1 MPPKRAKTWI
11 RLSKEADFTMLAL
24 LSELGCY
31 YMGRGYA
38 RTNDS
43 ASADK
48 AIARLR
54 NQGHQVER
62 SQAPT
67 SDKLNAHSAFIVSQ
81 SVDAP
86 PRRLVI

>member
-1 MPPKRAKTWI
+1 MPLSKKKTWI

-43 ASADK
+43 KSADK
-48 AIARLR
+48 AIAYLR
-54 NQGHQVER
+54 DNGHRVER
-62 SQAPT
+62 STAPT

-86 PRRLVI
+86 RRMLII